1 MGKISERRKILE
13 RLLNCV
19 PARSAW
25 HRRLLHQVEA
35 EEISIGV
42 HLAIFVEPYLTAVLE
57 GKKTIE
63 SRFAVTRRPPYNCID
78 VDDYILLKRS
88 GGPVIGLAV
97 AKATHFYQLSPA
109 VLVDLRRRFSRQLFA
124 QDDQFWSQRADKHYA
139 TLIELDAAVEIDPLL
154 VDKRDRQGWVTY
166 DRKQLRETAQLHV

>member
-13 RLLNCV
+13 RVLRCV

-25 HRRLLHQVEA
+25 HGRLLRQVEA
-35 EEISIGV
+35 DQISVGV

-63 SRFAVTRRPPYNCID
+63 SRFAVTRRPPYNC
-78 VDDYILLKRS
+78 VEAEDYILMKRS
-88 GGPVIGLAV
+88 GGPVIGLAL

-109 VLVDLRRRFSRQLFA
+109 VLADLRHRFSRQLFA
-124 QDDQFWSQRADKHYA
+124 QDESFWTQRADKQYA
-139 TLIELDAAVEIDPLL
+139 TLIELEAALEINPLA

-166 DRKQLRETAQLHV
+166 DRKLLRQSEYLDI